1 MGLCTGGSEDVLSLA
16 VRGFVTRSDSAEV
29 EIAGFDSK
37 FRGTFLSGGQREVNR
52 PRPLDAFGGGADRGE
67 EEEEKEEKEK
77 GNVRK
82 GARC

>member
-1 MGLCTGGSEDVLSLA
+1 MQRWKLRVLIPNFGGPSLP
-16 VRGFVTRSDSAEV
+16 
-29 EIAGFDSK
+29 
-37 FRGTFLSGGQREVNR
+37 GGQREVNR